1 MGKREPQIILKN
13 RVRSIHL
20 EVKGA
25 SENLTAKSSGWD
37 ESRVSL
43 RARNARSGSRTT
55 LAAHP
60 SARGPRPA
68 AEPGGSTFPDEE

>member
-20 EVKGA
+20 EVKGT

-37 ESRVSL
+37 ESRVSF
-43 RARNARSGSRTT
+43 RATSSRSRSRT
-55 LAAHP
+55 
-60 SARGPRPA
+60 GP
-68 AEPGGSTFPDEE
+68 GC